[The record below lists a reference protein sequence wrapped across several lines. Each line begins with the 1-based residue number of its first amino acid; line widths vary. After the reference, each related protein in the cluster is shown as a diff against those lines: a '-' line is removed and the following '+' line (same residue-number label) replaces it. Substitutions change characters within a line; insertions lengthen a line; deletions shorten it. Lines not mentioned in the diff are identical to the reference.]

1 MAKLLKALVAS
12 GAISQAAA
20 TQILAEFNAED
31 DAEAKVDDEVQAVMD
46 TEPDIYMAEVILKME
61 GKSLAER
68 RRIGKSKAI
77 RANLQSTLCRQ
88 NKDGFGARKWSQVA
102 WALKNQR

>member
-1 MAKLLKALVAS
+1 MTKLIKALVAS

-20 TQILAEFNAED
+20 TQIMAEFNAED

>member
-1 MAKLLKALVAS
+1 MIKLIKALVAS
-12 GAISQAAA
+12 GGLSQGTADQIMEEYYDDDA
-20 TQILAEFNAED
+20 TQAIMDAEPDEFLAEAINEMED
-31 DAEAKVDDEVQAVMD
+31 
-46 TEPDIYMAEVILKME
+46 
-61 GKSLAER
+61 KSLAER

-88 NKDGFGARKWSQVA
+88 NKDGFAARKWSQVA

>member
-1 MAKLLKALVAS
+1 MIKLIKSLVAS
-12 GAISQAAA
+12 GVLSQGTADQIMAEYNASDVDDHIQAIMDAEPDEF
-20 TQILAEFNAED
+20 LAEAINEMED
-31 DAEAKVDDEVQAVMD
+31 
-46 TEPDIYMAEVILKME
+46 
-61 GKSLAER
+61 KSLAER

-88 NKDGFGARKWSQVA
+88 NKDGFAARKWSQVA

>member
-20 TQILAEFNAED
+20 TQIMAEFNAED

>member
-1 MAKLLKALVAS
+1 MNKLLKALVAS
-12 GAISQAAA
+12 GAISQGTADQILVEYNASAVDDA
-20 TQILAEFNAED
+20 TQAIMDAEPDEFLAEAIIEMED
-31 DAEAKVDDEVQAVMD
+31 
-46 TEPDIYMAEVILKME
+46 
-61 GKSLAER
+61 KSLAER

-88 NKDGFGARKWSQVA
+88 NKDGFNARKWSQVA

>member
-1 MAKLLKALVAS
+1 MIKLIKALVAS
-12 GAISQAAA
+12 GGLSQGTADQIMEEYYDDDA
-20 TQILAEFNAED
+20 TQAIMDAEPDEFLAEAIIEMED
-31 DAEAKVDDEVQAVMD
+31 
-46 TEPDIYMAEVILKME
+46 
-61 GKSLAER
+61 KSLAER

-88 NKDGFGARKWSQVA
+88 NKDGFNARKWSQVA

>member
-12 GAISQAAA
+12 GAISQDTA
-20 TQILAEFNAED
+20 TQIMAEFNAED

-88 NKDGFGARKWSQVA
+88 NKDGIGARKWSQVA